1 MSDANDVLNIIMD
14 QDAAHARGD
23 ARAIVAPV
31 SEDVVLFDLPPPL
44 QIVGTTDDG
53 IAGLEEWFDTWENGV
68 SVELQNPTVIVEG
81 DLAVVFGL
89 SRMKGV
95 KKGEGPVDAW
105 NRRTVVLSRRDGQWT
120 IIHEHSSYPMAMD
133 GSGRA
138 MTELRPG

>member
-1 MSDANDVLNIIMD
+1 MSDANDVLKIIKD

-23 ARAIVAPV
+23 ARAIVTPV

-44 QIVGTTDDG
+44 QIVGTADDG

-89 SRMKGV
+89 SQMKGD

-105 NRRTVVLSRRDGQWT
+105 NRRTVVLRRRDGQWK

-133 GSGRA
+133 GSGRS
-138 MTELRPG
+138 MTELKPG